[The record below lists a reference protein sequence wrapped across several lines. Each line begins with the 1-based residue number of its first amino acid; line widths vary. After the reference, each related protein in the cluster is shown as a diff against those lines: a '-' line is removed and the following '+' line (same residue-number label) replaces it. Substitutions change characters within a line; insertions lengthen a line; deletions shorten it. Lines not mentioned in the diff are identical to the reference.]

1 MKKFILSLM
10 GMLAWMFS
18 SANAQIA
25 YQKANFF
32 DNVYVG
38 LNGGVS
44 SPLDFNS
51 VTPFNAQAGVKVGK
65 NWSPVFGTN
74 IEGTAVFGD
83 NHFADSHTFV
93 KATYVGLNGTLNL
106 TNLFLNYNPDK
117 VFETS
122 LEAGFGWIHNYHTP
136 TPTNSDGHTNY
147 LGAKTGIIFA
157 WNIGINKAWQ
167 LYAEPSVYW
176 NLSKT
181 DKIQFNKHNAQ
192 LAVSVGFVYKF
203 KTSNKTHNFKV
214 YDISDYT
221 SALEE
226 ARDRI
231 AALEAQNAE
240 LSNRPTETYTVV
252 KETNKNTETVVY
264 LPDMFTV
271 SFLQNSAELTQDAK
285 NILDK
290 VGTTLPVKVIG
301 STSPEGTTRRNSELS
316 VQRANAV
323 AEYLKSRGVAVV
335 SAEGNE
341 QGRIAVVTVVK

>member
-10 GMLAWMFS
+10 VMLTVMLS

-25 YQKANFF
+25 YQKADFL

-122 LEAGFGWIHNYHTP
+122 LEAGLGWIHNYHTP
-136 TPTNSDGHTNY
+136 TPTNIDGHANY
-147 LGAKTGIIFA
+147 LGAKTGAILA
-157 WNIGINKAWQ
+157 WNIGNNKAWQ

-192 LAVSVGFVYKF
+192 LAVSVGVVYKF

-214 YDISDYT
+214 YNIYDYT

-240 LSNRPTETYTVV
+240 LSKRPTETYNVV
-252 KETNKNTETVVY
+252 KETNKETVVY
-264 LPDMFTV
+264 SQDIFTV

-290 VGTTLPVKVIG
+290 VSASLPVKVIG

-323 AEYLKSRGVAVV
+323 AKYLKSRGVKVV

-341 QGRIAVVTVVK
+341 HGRIALVTVVK

>member
-10 GMLAWMFS
+10 VMLTVMLS

-25 YQKANFF
+25 YQKADFL

-122 LEAGFGWIHNYHTP
+122 LEAGLGWIRNYHTP
-136 TPTNSDGHTNY
+136 TPTNIDGHANY
-147 LGAKTGIIFA
+147 LGAKTGVILA
-157 WNIGINKAWQ
+157 WNIGNNKAWQ

-192 LAVSVGFVYKF
+192 LAVSVGVVYKF

-214 YDISDYT
+214 YNIYDYT

-231 AALEAQNAE
+231 DALEAQNAE
-240 LSNRPTETYTVV
+240 LSKRPTETYNVV
-252 KETNKNTETVVY
+252 KETNKETVVY
-264 LPDMFTV
+264 SQDIITV

-290 VGTTLPVKVIG
+290 VSASLPVKVIG

-323 AEYLKSRGVAVV
+323 AKYLKSRGVKVV

-341 QGRIAVVTVVK
+341 HGRIAVVTVVK

>member
-10 GMLAWMFS
+10 VMLTMMLS

-25 YQKANFF
+25 YQKAEFL

-38 LNGGVS
+38 LNAGVS

-51 VTPFNAQAGVKVGK
+51 VTPFNTQAGVKVGK

-74 IEGTAVFGD
+74 IEGTVVFGD
-83 NHFADSHTFV
+83 NHFAGSHTFV

-122 LEAGFGWIHNYHTP
+122 LEAGFGWIHNYHTS
-136 TPTNSDGHTNY
+136 TPTNIDGHANY
-147 LGAKTGIIFA
+147 LGAKTGLILA
-157 WNIGINKAWQ
+157 WNIGNKKSWQ

-176 NLSKT
+176 NLSKS

-192 LAVSVGFVYKF
+192 LAVSVGVVYKF

-214 YDISDYT
+214 YNIYDYS

-226 ARDRI
+226 ARVRI
-231 AALEAQNAE
+231 AELEAQNAE
-240 LSNRPTETYTVV
+240 LSNRPTETYNVV
-252 KETNKNTETVVY
+252 KEVNKESVVY
-264 LPDMFTV
+264 LQDVLAV

-285 NILDK
+285 NVLDK
-290 VGTTLPVKVIG
+290 VGTSHPVKVIG

-323 AEYLKSRGVAVV
+323 ADYLKSRGVNVI

-341 QGRIAVVTVVK
+341 HGRIAVVTVVK

>member
-10 GMLAWMFS
+10 VMLTVMLS

-25 YQKANFF
+25 YQKADFL

-122 LEAGFGWIHNYHTP
+122 LEAGLGWIHNYHTP
-136 TPTNSDGHTNY
+136 TPTNIDGHANY
-147 LGAKTGIIFA
+147 LGAKTGVILA
-157 WNIGINKAWQ
+157 WNIGNNKAWQ
-167 LYAEPSVYW
+167 IYAEPSVYW

-192 LAVSVGFVYKF
+192 LAVSVGVVYKF

-214 YDISDYT
+214 YNIYDYT

-240 LSNRPTETYTVV
+240 LSKRPTETYNVV
-252 KETNKNTETVVY
+252 KETNKETIVY
-264 LPDMFTV
+264 SQDIFTV

-290 VGTTLPVKVIG
+290 VGASLPVKVIG
-301 STSPEGTTRRNSELS
+301 STSPEGSTRRNSELS

-323 AEYLKSRGVAVV
+323 AEYLKSRGVEVV

-341 QGRIAVVTVVK
+341 HGRIAVVTVVK

>member
-10 GMLAWMFS
+10 VMLTVMLS

-25 YQKANFF
+25 YQKADFL

-122 LEAGFGWIHNYHTP
+122 LEAGIGWIHNYHTP
-136 TPTNSDGHTNY
+136 TPTNIDGHANY
-147 LGAKTGIIFA
+147 LGAKTGVILA
-157 WNIGINKAWQ
+157 WNIGNNKAWQ

-192 LAVSVGFVYKF
+192 LAVSVGVVYKF

-214 YDISDYT
+214 YNIYDYT

-240 LSNRPTETYTVV
+240 LSNRPTETYNVV
-252 KETNKNTETVVY
+252 KETNKETDVY
-264 LPDMFTV
+264 SQDIFTV

-290 VGTTLPVKVIG
+290 VGASLPVKVIG

-323 AEYLKSRGVAVV
+323 AKYLKSRGVKVV

-341 QGRIAVVTVVK
+341 HGRIAVVTVVK

>member
-10 GMLAWMFS
+10 VMLTVMLS

-25 YQKANFF
+25 YQKADFL

-122 LEAGFGWIHNYHTP
+122 LEAGLGWIHNYHTP
-136 TPTNSDGHTNY
+136 TPTNIDGHANY
-147 LGAKTGIIFA
+147 LGAKTGVILA
-157 WNIGINKAWQ
+157 WNIGNNKAWQ

-192 LAVSVGFVYKF
+192 LAVSVGVVYKF

-214 YDISDYT
+214 YNIYDYT

-240 LSNRPTETYTVV
+240 LSKRPTETYNVV
-252 KETNKNTETVVY
+252 KETNKESVVY
-264 LPDMFTV
+264 SQDIFTV

-290 VGTTLPVKVIG
+290 VSASLPVKVIG

-323 AEYLKSRGVAVV
+323 AKYLKSRGVKVV

-341 QGRIAVVTVVK
+341 HGRIAVVTVVK

>member
-10 GMLAWMFS
+10 VMLTVMLS

-25 YQKANFF
+25 YQKADFL

-122 LEAGFGWIHNYHTP
+122 LEAGLGWIHNYHTP
-136 TPTNSDGHTNY
+136 TPTNIDGHANY
-147 LGAKTGIIFA
+147 LGAKTGVILA
-157 WNIGINKAWQ
+157 WNIGNNKAWQ

-192 LAVSVGFVYKF
+192 LAVSVGVVYKF

-214 YDISDYT
+214 YNIYDYT

-240 LSNRPTETYTVV
+240 LSKRPTETYNVV
-252 KETNKNTETVVY
+252 KETNKETVVY
-264 LPDMFTV
+264 SQDIFTV

-290 VGTTLPVKVIG
+290 VGASLPVKVIG
-301 STSPEGTTRRNSELS
+301 STSPEGSTRRNSELS

-323 AEYLKSRGVAVV
+323 AEYLKSRGVEVV

-341 QGRIAVVTVVK
+341 HGRIAVVTVVK

>member
-1 MKKFILSLM
+1 MV
-10 GMLAWMFS
+10 MLTVMLS

-25 YQKANFF
+25 YQKADFL

-51 VTPFNAQAGVKVGK
+51 LTPFNAQAGVKVGK

-122 LEAGFGWIHNYHTP
+122 LEAGIGWIHNYHTP
-136 TPTNSDGHTNY
+136 TPTNIDGHANY
-147 LGAKTGIIFA
+147 LGAKTGVILA
-157 WNIGINKAWQ
+157 WNIGNNKAWQ

-192 LAVSVGFVYKF
+192 LAVSVGVVYKF

-214 YDISDYT
+214 YNIYDYT

-240 LSNRPTETYTVV
+240 LSKRPTETYNVV
-252 KETNKNTETVVY
+252 KETVVY
-264 LPDMFTV
+264 SQDIITV

-290 VGTTLPVKVIG
+290 VSASLPVKVIG

-323 AEYLKSRGVAVV
+323 AKYLKSRGVKVV

-341 QGRIAVVTVVK
+341 HGRIAVVTVVK

>member
-10 GMLAWMFS
+10 VMLTVMLS

-25 YQKANFF
+25 YQKADFL

-122 LEAGFGWIHNYHTP
+122 LEAGIGWIHNYHTP
-136 TPTNSDGHTNY
+136 TPTNIDGYANY
-147 LGAKTGIIFA
+147 LGAKTGVILA
-157 WNIGINKAWQ
+157 WNIGNNKAWQ

-192 LAVSVGFVYKF
+192 LAVSVGVVYKF

-214 YDISDYT
+214 YNIYDYT

-240 LSNRPTETYTVV
+240 LSKRPTETYNVV
-252 KETNKNTETVVY
+252 KETNKETVVY
-264 LPDMFTV
+264 SQDIFTV

-290 VGTTLPVKVIG
+290 VSASLPVKVIG

-323 AEYLKSRGVAVV
+323 AKYLKSRGVKVV

-341 QGRIAVVTVVK
+341 HGRIAVVTVVK

>member
-10 GMLAWMFS
+10 VMLTMMLS

-25 YQKANFF
+25 YQKADFL

-122 LEAGFGWIHNYHTP
+122 LEAGIGWIHNYHTP
-136 TPTNSDGHTNY
+136 TPTNIDGHANY
-147 LGAKTGIIFA
+147 LGAKTGVILA
-157 WNIGINKAWQ
+157 WNIGNNKAWQ

-192 LAVSVGFVYKF
+192 LAVSVGVVYKF

-214 YDISDYT
+214 YNIYDYT

-231 AALEAQNAE
+231 AALEAQNTE
-240 LSNRPTETYTVV
+240 LSKRPTETYNVV
-252 KETNKNTETVVY
+252 KETNKETVVY
-264 LPDMFTV
+264 SQDVLTV

-290 VGTTLPVKVIG
+290 VGTSLPVKVIG

-323 AEYLKSRGVAVV
+323 AKYLKSRGVKVV

-341 QGRIAVVTVVK
+341 HGRIAVVTVVK

>member
-1 MKKFILSLM
+1 MV
-10 GMLAWMFS
+10 MLTVMLS

-25 YQKANFF
+25 YQKADFL

-122 LEAGFGWIHNYHTP
+122 LEAGIGWIHNYHTP
-136 TPTNSDGHTNY
+136 TPTNIDGHANY
-147 LGAKTGIIFA
+147 LGAKTGVILA
-157 WNIGINKAWQ
+157 WNIGNNKAWQ

-192 LAVSVGFVYKF
+192 LAVSVGVVYKF

-214 YDISDYT
+214 YNIYDYT

-240 LSNRPTETYTVV
+240 LSKRPTETYNVV
-252 KETNKNTETVVY
+252 KETNKETVVY
-264 LPDMFTV
+264 SQDIFTV

-290 VGTTLPVKVIG
+290 VGASLPVKVIG
-301 STSPEGTTRRNSELS
+301 STSPEGSTRRNSELS

-323 AEYLKSRGVAVV
+323 AEYLKSRGVNVI

-341 QGRIAVVTVVK
+341 HGRIAVVTVVK

>member
-10 GMLAWMFS
+10 VMLTVMLS

-25 YQKANFF
+25 YQKADFF

-122 LEAGFGWIHNYHTP
+122 LEAGIGWIHNYHTS
-136 TPTNSDGHTNY
+136 TPTNIDGHANY
-147 LGAKTGIIFA
+147 LGAKTGVILA
-157 WNIGINKAWQ
+157 WNIGNNKAWQ

-192 LAVSVGFVYKF
+192 LAVSVGVVYKF

-214 YDISDYT
+214 YNIYDYT

-240 LSNRPTETYTVV
+240 LSKRPTETYNVV
-252 KETNKNTETVVY
+252 KETNKETVVY
-264 LPDMFTV
+264 SQDIFTV
-271 SFLQNSAELTQDAK
+271 SFFFFFAELTQDAK

-290 VGTTLPVKVIG
+290 VSASLPVKVIG

-323 AEYLKSRGVAVV
+323 AKYLKSRGVKVV

-341 QGRIAVVTVVK
+341 HGRIAVVTVVK

>member
-10 GMLAWMFS
+10 VMLTVMLS

-25 YQKANFF
+25 YQKADFL

-122 LEAGFGWIHNYHTP
+122 LEAGLGWIHNYHTP
-136 TPTNSDGHTNY
+136 TPTNIDGHANY
-147 LGAKTGIIFA
+147 LGAKTGVILA
-157 WNIGINKAWQ
+157 WNIGNNKAWQ

-192 LAVSVGFVYKF
+192 LAVSVGVVYKF

-214 YDISDYT
+214 YNIYDYT

-240 LSNRPTETYTVV
+240 LSKRPTETYNVV
-252 KETNKNTETVVY
+252 KETNKETVVY
-264 LPDMFTV
+264 SQDIITV

-290 VGTTLPVKVIG
+290 VSASLPVKVIG

-323 AEYLKSRGVAVV
+323 AKYLKSRGVKVV

-341 QGRIAVVTVVK
+341 HGRIAVVTVVK

>member
-10 GMLAWMFS
+10 VMLTVMLS

-25 YQKANFF
+25 YQKADFL

-122 LEAGFGWIHNYHTP
+122 LEAGLGWIHNYHTP
-136 TPTNSDGHTNY
+136 TPTNIDGHADY
-147 LGAKTGIIFA
+147 LGAKTGVILA
-157 WNIGINKAWQ
+157 WNIGNNKAWQ

-192 LAVSVGFVYKF
+192 LAVSVGVVYKF

-214 YDISDYT
+214 YNIYDYT

-231 AALEAQNAE
+231 DALAAQNAE
-240 LSNRPTETYTVV
+240 LSKRPTETYNVV
-252 KETNKNTETVVY
+252 KETVVY
-264 LPDMFTV
+264 SQDIFTV

-290 VGTTLPVKVIG
+290 VSASLPVKVIG

-323 AEYLKSRGVAVV
+323 AKYLKSRGVKVV

-341 QGRIAVVTVVK
+341 HGRIAVVTVVK

>member
-10 GMLAWMFS
+10 VMLTVMLS

-25 YQKANFF
+25 YQKADFL

-122 LEAGFGWIHNYHTP
+122 LEAGLGWIHNYHTP
-136 TPTNSDGHTNY
+136 TPTNIDGHANY
-147 LGAKTGIIFA
+147 LGAKTGVILA
-157 WNIGINKAWQ
+157 WNIGNNKAWQ

-192 LAVSVGFVYKF
+192 LAVSVGVVYKF

-214 YDISDYT
+214 YNIYDYT

-240 LSNRPTETYTVV
+240 LSKRPTETYNVV
-252 KETNKNTETVVY
+252 KEINKETVVY
-264 LPDMFTV
+264 SQDIFTV

-290 VGTTLPVKVIG
+290 VGASLPVKVIG
-301 STSPEGTTRRNSELS
+301 STSPEGSTRRNSELS

-323 AEYLKSRGVAVV
+323 AEYLKSRGVEVV

-341 QGRIAVVTVVK
+341 HGRIAVVTVVK

>member
-10 GMLAWMFS
+10 VMLTVMLS

-25 YQKANFF
+25 YQKADFL

-122 LEAGFGWIHNYHTP
+122 LEAGLGWIHNYHTP
-136 TPTNSDGHTNY
+136 TPTNIDGHANY
-147 LGAKTGIIFA
+147 LGAKTGAILA
-157 WNIGINKAWQ
+157 WNIGNNKAWQ
-167 LYAEPSVYW
+167 LYSEPSVYW

-192 LAVSVGFVYKF
+192 LAVSVGVVYKF

-214 YDISDYT
+214 YNIYDYT
-221 SALEE
+221 SALKE
-226 ARDRI
+226 ARNRI
-231 AALEAQNAE
+231 DALEAQNAE
-240 LSNRPTETYTVV
+240 LSKRPTETYNVV
-252 KETNKNTETVVY
+252 KETVVY
-264 LPDMFTV
+264 SQDIITV

-290 VGTTLPVKVIG
+290 VGASLPVKVIG

-323 AEYLKSRGVAVV
+323 AKYLKSRGVKVV

-341 QGRIAVVTVVK
+341 HGRIAVVTVVK

>member
-10 GMLAWMFS
+10 VMLTVMLS

-25 YQKANFF
+25 YQKADFL

-122 LEAGFGWIHNYHTP
+122 LEAGLGWIHNYHTP
-136 TPTNSDGHTNY
+136 TPTNIDGHANY
-147 LGAKTGIIFA
+147 LGAKTGVILA
-157 WNIGINKAWQ
+157 WNIGNNKAWQ

-192 LAVSVGFVYKF
+192 LAVSVGVVYKF

-214 YDISDYT
+214 YNIYDYT

-240 LSNRPTETYTVV
+240 LSKRATETYNVV
-252 KETNKNTETVVY
+252 KETVVY
-264 LPDMFTV
+264 SQDIFTV

-290 VGTTLPVKVIG
+290 VGASLPVKVIG

-323 AEYLKSRGVAVV
+323 AKYLKSRGVKVV

-341 QGRIAVVTVVK
+341 HGRIAVVTVVK

>member
-10 GMLAWMFS
+10 VMLTVMLS

-25 YQKANFF
+25 YQKADFL

-38 LNGGVS
+38 LNGGIS

-122 LEAGFGWIHNYHTP
+122 LEAGLGWIHNYHTP
-136 TPTNSDGHTNY
+136 TPTNIDGHANY
-147 LGAKTGIIFA
+147 LGAKTGVILA
-157 WNIGINKAWQ
+157 WNIGNNKAWQ

-192 LAVSVGFVYKF
+192 LAVSVGVVYKF

-214 YDISDYT
+214 YNIYDYT

-240 LSNRPTETYTVV
+240 LSKRPTETYNVV
-252 KETNKNTETVVY
+252 KETNKETVVY
-264 LPDMFTV
+264 SQDIFTV

-290 VGTTLPVKVIG
+290 VGASLPVKVIG
-301 STSPEGTTRRNSELS
+301 STSPEGSTRRNSELS

-323 AEYLKSRGVAVV
+323 AEYLKSRGVEVI

-341 QGRIAVVTVVK
+341 HGRIAVVTVVK

>member
-10 GMLAWMFS
+10 VMLTVMLS

-25 YQKANFF
+25 YQKADFL

-122 LEAGFGWIHNYHTP
+122 LEAGIGWIHNYHTS
-136 TPTNSDGHTNY
+136 TPTNIDGHANY
-147 LGAKTGIIFA
+147 LGAKTGVILA
-157 WNIGINKAWQ
+157 WNIGNNRAWQ

-192 LAVSVGFVYKF
+192 LAVSVGVVYKF

-214 YDISDYT
+214 YNIYDYT

-240 LSNRPTETYTVV
+240 LSKRPTETYNVV
-252 KETNKNTETVVY
+252 KETVVY
-264 LPDMFTV
+264 SQDIITV

-290 VGTTLPVKVIG
+290 VSASLPVKVIG

-323 AEYLKSRGVAVV
+323 AKYLKSRGVKVV

-341 QGRIAVVTVVK
+341 HGRIAVVTVVK

>member
-10 GMLAWMFS
+10 VMLTVMLS

-25 YQKANFF
+25 YQKADFL

-74 IEGTAVFGD
+74 IEGTAIFGD

-122 LEAGFGWIHNYHTP
+122 LEAGLGWIHNYHTP
-136 TPTNSDGHTNY
+136 TPTNIDGHANY
-147 LGAKTGIIFA
+147 LGAKTGVILA
-157 WNIGINKAWQ
+157 WNIGNNKAWQ

-192 LAVSVGFVYKF
+192 LAVSVGVVYKF

-214 YDISDYT
+214 YNIYDYT

-240 LSNRPTETYTVV
+240 LSKRPTETYNVV
-252 KETNKNTETVVY
+252 KETNKETVVY
-264 LPDMFTV
+264 SQDIFTV

-290 VGTTLPVKVIG
+290 VSASLPVKVIG
-301 STSPEGTTRRNSELS
+301 STSPEGSTRRNSELS

-323 AEYLKSRGVAVV
+323 AEYLKSRGVEVV

-341 QGRIAVVTVVK
+341 HGRIAVVTVVK

>member
-10 GMLAWMFS
+10 VMLTVMLS

-25 YQKANFF
+25 YQKADFL

-122 LEAGFGWIHNYHTP
+122 LEAGLGWIHNYHTP
-136 TPTNSDGHTNY
+136 TPTNIDGHANY
-147 LGAKTGIIFA
+147 LGAKTGVILA
-157 WNIGINKAWQ
+157 WNIGNNKAWQ

-192 LAVSVGFVYKF
+192 LAVSVGVVYKF

-214 YDISDYT
+214 YNIYDYT

-231 AALEAQNAE
+231 AALEAQNTE
-240 LSNRPTETYTVV
+240 LSKRPTETYNVV
-252 KETNKNTETVVY
+252 KETNKETVVY
-264 LPDMFTV
+264 SQDVLTV

-290 VGTTLPVKVIG
+290 VSASLPVKVIG

-323 AEYLKSRGVAVV
+323 AKYLKSRGVKVV

-341 QGRIAVVTVVK
+341 HGRIAVVTVVK

>member
-10 GMLAWMFS
+10 VMLTVMLS

-25 YQKANFF
+25 YQKADFL

-122 LEAGFGWIHNYHTP
+122 LEAGLGWIHNYHTP
-136 TPTNSDGHTNY
+136 TPTNIDGHANY
-147 LGAKTGIIFA
+147 LGAKTGVILA
-157 WNIGINKAWQ
+157 WNIGNNKAWQ

-192 LAVSVGFVYKF
+192 LAVSVGVVYKF

-214 YDISDYT
+214 YNIYDYT

-226 ARDRI
+226 AHDRI

-240 LSNRPTETYTVV
+240 LSKRPTETYNVV
-252 KETNKNTETVVY
+252 KETVVY
-264 LPDMFTV
+264 SQDIITV

-290 VGTTLPVKVIG
+290 VSASLPVKVIG

-323 AEYLKSRGVAVV
+323 AKYLKSRGVKVV

-341 QGRIAVVTVVK
+341 HGRIAVVTVVK

>member
-10 GMLAWMFS
+10 VMLTVMLS

-25 YQKANFF
+25 YQKADFL

-122 LEAGFGWIHNYHTP
+122 LEAGLGWIHNYHTP
-136 TPTNSDGHTNY
+136 TPTNIDGHANY
-147 LGAKTGIIFA
+147 LGAKTGVILA
-157 WNIGINKAWQ
+157 WNIGNNKAWQ
-167 LYAEPSVYW
+167 IYAEPSVYW

-192 LAVSVGFVYKF
+192 LAVSVGVVYKF

-214 YDISDYT
+214 YNIYDYT

-240 LSNRPTETYTVV
+240 LSKRPTETYNVV
-252 KETNKNTETVVY
+252 KETNKETVVY
-264 LPDMFTV
+264 SQDIFTV

-290 VGTTLPVKVIG
+290 VGVSLPVKVIG
-301 STSPEGTTRRNSELS
+301 STSPEGSTRRNSELS

-323 AEYLKSRGVAVV
+323 AEYLKSRGVEVV

-341 QGRIAVVTVVK
+341 HGRIAVVTVVK

>member
-10 GMLAWMFS
+10 VMLTVMLS

-25 YQKANFF
+25 YQKADFL

-122 LEAGFGWIHNYHTP
+122 LEAGLGWIHNYHTP
-136 TPTNSDGHTNY
+136 TPTNIDGHANY
-147 LGAKTGIIFA
+147 LGAKTGVILA
-157 WNIGINKAWQ
+157 WNIGNNKAWQ

-214 YDISDYT
+214 YNIYDYT

-240 LSNRPTETYTVV
+240 LSKRPTETYNVV
-252 KETNKNTETVVY
+252 KETNKETVVY
-264 LPDMFTV
+264 SQDIITV

-290 VGTTLPVKVIG
+290 VSASLPVKVIG

-323 AEYLKSRGVAVV
+323 AKYLKSRGVKVV

-341 QGRIAVVTVVK
+341 HGRIAVVTVVK

>member
-10 GMLAWMFS
+10 VMLTVMLS

-25 YQKANFF
+25 YQKADFL

-122 LEAGFGWIHNYHTP
+122 LEAGLGWIHNYHTP
-136 TPTNSDGHTNY
+136 TPTNIDGYANY
-147 LGAKTGIIFA
+147 LGAKTGVILA
-157 WNIGINKAWQ
+157 WNIGNNKAWQ

-192 LAVSVGFVYKF
+192 LAVSVGVVYKF

-214 YDISDYT
+214 YNIYDYT

-240 LSNRPTETYTVV
+240 LSKRPTETYNVV
-252 KETNKNTETVVY
+252 KETNKETVVY
-264 LPDMFTV
+264 SQDIFTV

-290 VGTTLPVKVIG
+290 VSASLPVKVIG

-323 AEYLKSRGVAVV
+323 AEYLKSRGVEVI

-341 QGRIAVVTVVK
+341 HGRIAVVTVVK

>member
-10 GMLAWMFS
+10 VMLTMMLS
-18 SANAQIA
+18 SNAQIA
-25 YQKANFF
+25 YQKADFF

-122 LEAGFGWIHNYHTP
+122 LEAGLGWIHNYHTP
-136 TPTNSDGHTNY
+136 TPTNIDGHADY
-147 LGAKTGIIFA
+147 LGAKTGVILA
-157 WNIGINKAWQ
+157 WNIGNNKAWQ

-192 LAVSVGFVYKF
+192 LTVSVGVVYKF

-214 YDISDYT
+214 YNIYDYT

-226 ARDRI
+226 ARNRI
-231 AALEAQNAE
+231 DALEAQNAE
-240 LSNRPTETYTVV
+240 LSKRPTETYNVV
-252 KETNKNTETVVY
+252 KETNKETVVY
-264 LPDMFTV
+264 SQDIFTV

-290 VGTTLPVKVIG
+290 VGASLPVKVIG
-301 STSPEGTTRRNSELS
+301 STSPEGTTRRNSKLS

-323 AEYLKSRGVAVV
+323 AEYLKSRGVKVV

-341 QGRIAVVTVVK
+341 HGRIAVVTVVK

>member
-10 GMLAWMFS
+10 VMLTVMLS

-25 YQKANFF
+25 YQKADFL

-122 LEAGFGWIHNYHTP
+122 LEAGIGWIHNYHTS
-136 TPTNSDGHTNY
+136 TPTNIDGHANY
-147 LGAKTGIIFA
+147 LGAKTGVILA
-157 WNIGINKAWQ
+157 WNIGNNKAWQ

-192 LAVSVGFVYKF
+192 LAVSVGVVYKF

-214 YDISDYT
+214 YNIYDYT

-240 LSNRPTETYTVV
+240 LSKRPTETYNVV
-252 KETNKNTETVVY
+252 KETNKVSVDY
-264 LPDMFTV
+264 SQDIFTV
-271 SFLQNSAELTQDAK
+271 SFFQNSAELTQDAK

-290 VGTTLPVKVIG
+290 VGASLPVKIIG

-323 AEYLKSRGVAVV
+323 AEYLKSRGVEVV

-341 QGRIAVVTVVK
+341 HGRIAVVTVVK

>member
-10 GMLAWMFS
+10 VMLTVMLS

-25 YQKANFF
+25 YQKADFL

-83 NHFADSHTFV
+83 NHFTDSHTFV

-106 TNLFLNYNPDK
+106 TNLFFNYNPDK

-122 LEAGFGWIHNYHTP
+122 LEAGLGWIHNYHTP
-136 TPTNSDGHTNY
+136 TPTNIDGHANY
-147 LGAKTGIIFA
+147 LGAKTGVILA
-157 WNIGINKAWQ
+157 WNIGNNKAWQ

-192 LAVSVGFVYKF
+192 LAVSVGVVYKF

-214 YDISDYT
+214 YNIYDYT

-240 LSNRPTETYTVV
+240 LSNRPTETYNVV
-252 KETNKNTETVVY
+252 KETNKETVVY
-264 LPDMFTV
+264 SQDIFIV

-290 VGTTLPVKVIG
+290 VGASLPVKVIG
-301 STSPEGTTRRNSELS
+301 STSPEGSTRRNSELS

-323 AEYLKSRGVAVV
+323 AEYLKSRGVEVV

-341 QGRIAVVTVVK
+341 HGRIAVVTVVK

>member
-10 GMLAWMFS
+10 VMLTVMLS

-25 YQKANFF
+25 YQKADFL

-122 LEAGFGWIHNYHTP
+122 LEAGLGWIHNYHTP
-136 TPTNSDGHTNY
+136 TPTNIDGHANY
-147 LGAKTGIIFA
+147 LGAKTGVILA
-157 WNIGINKAWQ
+157 WNIGNNKAWQ

-192 LAVSVGFVYKF
+192 LAVSVGVVYKF

-214 YDISDYT
+214 YNIYDYT

-240 LSNRPTETYTVV
+240 LSKRPTETYNVV
-252 KETNKNTETVVY
+252 KETNKETVVY
-264 LPDMFTV
+264 SQDIITV

-290 VGTTLPVKVIG
+290 VSVSLPVKVIG

-323 AEYLKSRGVAVV
+323 AKYLKSRGVKVV

-341 QGRIAVVTVVK
+341 HGRIAVVTVVK

>member
-10 GMLAWMFS
+10 VMLTVMLS

-25 YQKANFF
+25 YQKADFL

-122 LEAGFGWIHNYHTP
+122 LEAGLGWIHNYHTP
-136 TPTNSDGHTNY
+136 TPTNIDGHANY
-147 LGAKTGIIFA
+147 LGAKTGVILA
-157 WNIGINKAWQ
+157 WNIGNNKAWQ

-192 LAVSVGFVYKF
+192 LAVSVGVVYKF

-214 YDISDYT
+214 YNIYDYT

-240 LSNRPTETYTVV
+240 LSKRPTETYNVV
-252 KETNKNTETVVY
+252 KETNKETVVY
-264 LPDMFTV
+264 SQDIFTV

-290 VGTTLPVKVIG
+290 VSASLPVKVIG

-323 AEYLKSRGVAVV
+323 AEYLKSRGVEVV

-341 QGRIAVVTVVK
+341 HGRIAVVTVVK

>member
-1 MKKFILSLM
+1 MV
-10 GMLAWMFS
+10 MLTMMLS

-25 YQKANFF
+25 YQKADFF

-122 LEAGFGWIHNYHTP
+122 LEAGLGWIHNYHTP
-136 TPTNSDGHTNY
+136 TPTNIDGHANY
-147 LGAKTGIIFA
+147 LGAKTGVILA
-157 WNIGINKAWQ
+157 WNIGNNKAWQ

-192 LAVSVGFVYKF
+192 LAVSVGVVYKF

-214 YDISDYT
+214 YNIYDYT

-240 LSNRPTETYTVV
+240 LSKRPTETYNVV
-252 KETNKNTETVVY
+252 KETVVY
-264 LPDMFTV
+264 SQDIITV

-290 VGTTLPVKVIG
+290 VSASLPVKVIG

-323 AEYLKSRGVAVV
+323 AKYLKSRGVKVV

-341 QGRIAVVTVVK
+341 HGRIAVVTVVK

>member
-10 GMLAWMFS
+10 VMLTVMLS

-25 YQKANFF
+25 YQKADFL

-122 LEAGFGWIHNYHTP
+122 LEAGLGWIHNYHTS
-136 TPTNSDGHTNY
+136 TPTNIDGHANY
-147 LGAKTGIIFA
+147 LGAKTGVILA
-157 WNIGINKAWQ
+157 WNIGNNKAWQ

-192 LAVSVGFVYKF
+192 LAVSVGVVYKF

-214 YDISDYT
+214 YNIYDYT

-240 LSNRPTETYTVV
+240 LSKRPTETYNVV
-252 KETNKNTETVVY
+252 KETVVY
-264 LPDMFTV
+264 SQDIITV

-290 VGTTLPVKVIG
+290 VSASLPVKVIG

-323 AEYLKSRGVAVV
+323 AEYLKSRGVEVV

-341 QGRIAVVTVVK
+341 HGRIAVVTVVK

>member
-1 MKKFILSLM
+1 MS
-10 GMLAWMFS
+10 
-18 SANAQIA
+18 
-25 YQKANFF
+25 
-32 DNVYVG
+32 
-38 LNGGVS
+38 
-44 SPLDFNS
+44 
-51 VTPFNAQAGVKVGK
+51 
-65 NWSPVFGTN
+65 
-74 IEGTAVFGD
+74 
-83 NHFADSHTFV
+83 
-93 KATYVGLNGTLNL
+93 
-106 TNLFLNYNPDK
+106 FL
-117 VFETS
+117 
-122 LEAGFGWIHNYHTP
+122 
-136 TPTNSDGHTNY
+136 
-147 LGAKTGIIFA
+147 LG
-157 WNIGINKAWQ
+157 NNKAWQ

-192 LAVSVGFVYKF
+192 LAVSVGVVYKF

-214 YDISDYT
+214 YNIYDYT

-240 LSNRPTETYTVV
+240 LSKRPTETYNVV
-252 KETNKNTETVVY
+252 KETVVY
-264 LPDMFTV
+264 SQDIITV

-290 VGTTLPVKVIG
+290 VSASLPVKVIG

-323 AEYLKSRGVAVV
+323 AKYLKSRGVKVV

-341 QGRIAVVTVVK
+341 HGRIAVVTVVK

>member
-10 GMLAWMFS
+10 VMLTVMLS

-25 YQKANFF
+25 YQKADFL

-38 LNGGVS
+38 LNGGIS

-122 LEAGFGWIHNYHTP
+122 LEAGLGWIHNYHTP
-136 TPTNSDGHTNY
+136 TPTNIDGHANY
-147 LGAKTGIIFA
+147 LGAKTGVILA
-157 WNIGINKAWQ
+157 WNIGNNKAWQ

-192 LAVSVGFVYKF
+192 LAVSVGVVYKF

-214 YDISDYT
+214 YNIYDYT

-231 AALEAQNAE
+231 AVLEAQNAE
-240 LSNRPTETYTVV
+240 LSKRPTETYNVV
-252 KETNKNTETVVY
+252 KETNKETVVY
-264 LPDMFTV
+264 SQDIFTV

-290 VGTTLPVKVIG
+290 VGASLPVKVIG
-301 STSPEGTTRRNSELS
+301 STSPEGSTRRNSELS

-323 AEYLKSRGVAVV
+323 AEYLKSRGVEVV

-341 QGRIAVVTVVK
+341 HGRIAVVTVVK

>member
-10 GMLAWMFS
+10 VMLTVMLS

-25 YQKANFF
+25 YQKADFL

-122 LEAGFGWIHNYHTP
+122 LEAGIGWIRNYHTP
-136 TPTNSDGHTNY
+136 TPTNIDGHANY
-147 LGAKTGIIFA
+147 LGAKTGVILA
-157 WNIGINKAWQ
+157 WNIGNNKAWQ

-192 LAVSVGFVYKF
+192 LAVSVGVVYKF

-214 YDISDYT
+214 YNIYDYT

-231 AALEAQNAE
+231 GAREAQNTE
-240 LSNRPTETYTVV
+240 LSKRPTETYNVV
-252 KETNKNTETVVY
+252 KETNKETVVY
-264 LPDMFTV
+264 SQDVLTV

-290 VGTTLPVKVIG
+290 VGTSLPVKVIG

-323 AEYLKSRGVAVV
+323 AKYLKSRGVKVV
-335 SAEGNE
+335 SAEGNKH
-341 QGRIAVVTVVK
+341 GRIAVVTVVK

>member
-10 GMLAWMFS
+10 VMLTVMLS

-25 YQKANFF
+25 YQKADFL

-122 LEAGFGWIHNYHTP
+122 LEAGLGWIHNYHTP
-136 TPTNSDGHTNY
+136 TPTNIDGHANY
-147 LGAKTGIIFA
+147 LGAKTGVILA
-157 WNIGINKAWQ
+157 WNIGNNKAWQ

-192 LAVSVGFVYKF
+192 LAVSVGVVYKF

-214 YDISDYT
+214 YNIYDYT

-226 ARDRI
+226 ARNRI
-231 AALEAQNAE
+231 DALEAQNAE
-240 LSNRPTETYTVV
+240 LSKRPTETYNVV
-252 KETNKNTETVVY
+252 KETNKETVVY
-264 LPDMFTV
+264 SQDIITV

-290 VGTTLPVKVIG
+290 VSATLPVKVIG

-323 AEYLKSRGVAVV
+323 AKYLKSRGVKVV

-341 QGRIAVVTVVK
+341 HGRIAVVTVVK

>member
-10 GMLAWMFS
+10 VMLTVMLS

-25 YQKANFF
+25 YQKADFL

-122 LEAGFGWIHNYHTP
+122 LEAGLGWIHNYHTP
-136 TPTNSDGHTNY
+136 TPTNIDGHANY
-147 LGAKTGIIFA
+147 LGAKTGVILA
-157 WNIGINKAWQ
+157 WNIGNNKAWQ

-192 LAVSVGFVYKF
+192 LAVSVGVVYKF

-214 YDISDYT
+214 YNIYDYT

-240 LSNRPTETYTVV
+240 LSKRPTETYNVV
-252 KETNKNTETVVY
+252 KETNKETVVY
-264 LPDMFTV
+264 SQDIFTV

-290 VGTTLPVKVIG
+290 VSVSLPVKVIG

-323 AEYLKSRGVAVV
+323 AKYLKSRGVKVV

-341 QGRIAVVTVVK
+341 HGRIAVVTVVK

>member
-10 GMLAWMFS
+10 VMLTVMLS

-25 YQKANFF
+25 YQKADFL

-122 LEAGFGWIHNYHTP
+122 LEAGIGWIHNYHTP
-136 TPTNSDGHTNY
+136 TPTNIDGHANY
-147 LGAKTGIIFA
+147 LGAKTGVILA
-157 WNIGINKAWQ
+157 WNIGNNKAWQ

-192 LAVSVGFVYKF
+192 LAVSVGVVYKF

-214 YDISDYT
+214 YNIYDYT

-240 LSNRPTETYTVV
+240 LSKRPTETYNVV
-252 KETNKNTETVVY
+252 KETNKETVVY
-264 LPDMFTV
+264 SQDIFTV

-290 VGTTLPVKVIG
+290 VAASLPVKVIG

-323 AEYLKSRGVAVV
+323 AEYLKSRGVEVV

-341 QGRIAVVTVVK
+341 HGRIAVVTVVK

>member
-10 GMLAWMFS
+10 VMLTVMLS

-25 YQKANFF
+25 YQKADFL

-51 VTPFNAQAGVKVGK
+51 VIPFNAQAGVKVGK

-122 LEAGFGWIHNYHTP
+122 LEAGIGWIHNYHTS
-136 TPTNSDGHTNY
+136 TPTNIDGHANY
-147 LGAKTGIIFA
+147 LGAKTGVILA
-157 WNIGINKAWQ
+157 WNIGNNKAWQ

-192 LAVSVGFVYKF
+192 LAVSVGVVYKF

-214 YDISDYT
+214 YNIYDYT

-240 LSNRPTETYTVV
+240 LSKRPTETYNVV
-252 KETNKNTETVVY
+252 KETVVY
-264 LPDMFTV
+264 SQDIITV

-290 VGTTLPVKVIG
+290 VSASLPVKVIG

-323 AEYLKSRGVAVV
+323 AKYLKSRGVKVV

-341 QGRIAVVTVVK
+341 HGRIAVVTVVK